1 MTTKYLTAQNVQT
14 ITETFIDAAELDS
27 TQEAIGDLRKELKER
42 LAKHSITFDSNSRLE
57 AVEGIT
63 ELIENTCDEHK
74 IAIHNPD
81 YDEAI
86 EDGMDPEGLSKIYG
100 ALYFTLED
108 VILPMLEE

>member
-27 TQEAIGDLRKELKER
+27 TQEAIGDLLKDLKER

-63 ELIENTCDEHK
+63 DLLRILVMNIRLLFTTLIMTK
-74 IAIHNPD
+74 
-81 YDEAI
+81 
-86 EDGMDPEGLSKIYG
+86 LSKMVWIQQDSRK
-100 ALYFTLED
+100 FTERFISLSK
-108 VILPMLEE
+108 M

>member
-27 TQEAIGDLRKELKER
+27 TQETIGDLLKDLKER
-42 LAKHSITFDSNSRLE
+42 LAKHSITFDSDSRLE
-57 AVEGIT
+57 AVGGIT

-74 IAIHNPD
+74 ITIHNPD

-86 EDGMDPEGLSKIYG
+86 EDGLDPAGLSKIYG